1 MEKNKTWREGCF
13 CSSENLLCFYFIEFR
28 RRSHLAPNC
37 IPIKYSID
45 EWPPIP
51 PMLLDLPQQAKNC
64 VVRNSCAL
72 QICHP
77 TPQERKLIGVCC
89 FPTQQRRQ
97 KKENA
102 PTPRHVMEKA
112 LTPLSHSKQL
122 PSLPR
127 LYYWYTY
134 VYGKSG
140 DGVGRG
146 FYRWCLSTSFS
157 PAVKPPG
164 LRNVGVVVVVV
175 VGMFKNA
182 PEVISM
188 LNFEVISEV
197 KKAQKGKKSFAA
209 FLG

>member
-1 MEKNKTWREGCF
+1 MSSNPPRKKTDRR
-13 CSSENLLCFYFIEFR
+13 LLL
-28 RRSHLAPNC
+28 SH
-37 IPIKYSID
+37 
-45 EWPPIP
+45 
-51 PMLLDLPQQAKNC
+51 
-64 VVRNSCAL
+64 
-72 QICHP
+72 
-77 TPQERKLIGVCC
+77 TTTT
-89 FPTQQRRQ
+89 TQ
-97 KKENA
+97 KENA
-102 PTPRHVMEKA
+102 TPRHVMEKA

-134 VYGKSG
+134 MYGKSG

-146 FYRWCLSTSFS
+146 FYRWCLSRSFS

-197 KKAQKGKKSFAA
+197 KKANKGKINSFAA
-209 FLG
+209 FWANFGIPCKLSQYFEYILYNNAAGS